1 MKPHPRWEAGDF
13 TGIHL
18 ERRSD
23 GGLPIIK
30 GQAAPFGS
38 LSEERKG
45 VRDRI
50 RKGAFRA
57 SVAGERRDVVALRE
71 HSPELLLGRQSA
83 GTLRMREDLAG
94 LQVEILPPDDLIG
107 RSAVKSIE
115 RGDLQHMS
123 FGYVV
128 KDLDLVRENGQDI
141 RDLIDLEV
149 FDVSIVAFPAFQDTS
164 VDTRSLEVW
173 SRSVEFSGTWETRK
187 DKAFLQEAD
196 QRVARDKL
204 LRDDSLPH
212 THYLHAERRKF
223 VAWCE
228 LEKYDLVKVANDFGY
243 WQTVRRRFAE
253 HTGR

>member
-1 MKPHPRWEAGDF
+1 MGPHPSSEVGYF

-38 LSEERKG
+38 LSEERGG

-57 SVAGERRDVVALRE
+57 SIKGERRDVAALRE
-71 HSPELLLGRQSA
+71 HNPELLLGRLSA
-83 GTLRMREDLAG
+83 GTLRMRENLAG
-94 LQVEILPPDDLIG
+94 LQVEILPPDDNTG

-115 RGDLQHMS
+115 RGDLRHMS

-128 KDLDLVRENGQDI
+128 KDFERVRENGNNI
-141 RDLIDLEV
+141 RELIDLEM
-149 FDVSIVAFPAFQDTS
+149 FDVSIVAFPAFADTS
-164 VDTRSLEVW
+164 VATRSLEVW
-173 SRSVEFSGTWETRK
+173 SRSVEFSGAWETRK
-187 DKAFLQEAD
+187 NKAFLQEAG

-204 LRDDSLPH
+204 LRDDTLPH
-212 THYLHAERRKF
+212 THILHAERRKF

-228 LEKYDLVKVANDFGY
+228 LREYDLVKVANDFDY
-243 WQTVRRRFAE
+243 YFTVKRQFLEANQ
-253 HTGR
+253 G